1 MSIRNRLLIII
12 FVVVLINGAGFLFVT
27 YSCERRA
34 ARNNNSNDEEFLT
47 VEYLQKMMFPGGMY
61 SGFMSPGN
69 YTIASRFGNNLL
81 ANQNLMLMF
90 KELRS
95 QFVFFFLASIIIGL
109 LVSEITAR
117 KILNPLNEIANVSN
131 EIAKGNYNVEIK
143 EAKTPELRRIVD
155 SFRIMK
161 NGLAEFEEEKER
173 TESIE
178 ITKTLAAGIAHEIK
192 NPINTVG
199 LIVDYLQKNL
209 NPEDPKKSYEFY
221 KLTENMK
228 NELKRI
234 NRIVEGFLRLTK
246 PDVYNFKKSNVNS
259 VIKETVSVLE
269 PEAIKQN
276 VRIKLELCNTI
287 PSVYIDR
294 DRMNQVFSNL
304 IINSIEAMPRGGVIT
319 ISTDKIQDGVVIVI
333 KDTGIGIKKDNIR
346 KIFSPYYTTKK
357 QGFGLGLSLIHGIIS
372 RHRGKI
378 FVSSEV
384 GKGTEFTIMLP
395 EGDGNE
401 G

>member
-47 VEYLQKMMFPGGMY
+47 VEYLQKMMFQGGMY
-61 SGFMSPGN
+61 SGFMIPGN

-81 ANQNLMLMF
+81 ANQNLMSMF

-333 KDTGIGIKKDNIR
+333 KDTGIGIEKDNIR

>member
-1 MSIRNRLLIII
+1 
-12 FVVVLINGAGFLFVT
+12 
-27 YSCERRA
+27 
-34 ARNNNSNDEEFLT
+34 
-47 VEYLQKMMFPGGMY
+47 MMFPGGMY

-333 KDTGIGIKKDNIR
+333 KDTGIGIEKDNIR

-395 EGDGNE
+395 EGNRNE

>member
-1 MSIRNRLLIII
+1 M
-12 FVVVLINGAGFLFVT
+12 
-27 YSCERRA
+27 
-34 ARNNNSNDEEFLT
+34 
-47 VEYLQKMMFPGGMY
+47 
-61 SGFMSPGN
+61 
-69 YTIASRFGNNLL
+69 
-81 ANQNLMLMF
+81 
-90 KELRS
+90 
-95 QFVFFFLASIIIGL
+95 
-109 LVSEITAR
+109 
-117 KILNPLNEIANVSN
+117 
-131 EIAKGNYNVEIK
+131 
-143 EAKTPELRRIVD
+143 
-155 SFRIMK
+155 
-161 NGLAEFEEEKER
+161 
-173 TESIE
+173 
-178 ITKTLAAGIAHEIK
+178 
-192 NPINTVG
+192 
-199 LIVDYLQKNL
+199 
-209 NPEDPKKSYEFY
+209 
-221 KLTENMK
+221 
-228 NELKRI
+228 
-234 NRIVEGFLRLTK
+234 EGFLRLTK